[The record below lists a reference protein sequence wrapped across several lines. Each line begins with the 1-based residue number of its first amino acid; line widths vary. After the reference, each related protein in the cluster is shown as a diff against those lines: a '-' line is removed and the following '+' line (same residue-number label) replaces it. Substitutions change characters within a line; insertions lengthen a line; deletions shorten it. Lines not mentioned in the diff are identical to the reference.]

1 MPINTPKN
9 ITEKQELTR
18 MKRIAAAVII
28 AILLGTIIVF
38 SAPNNL
44 DNNIFGNN
52 LNPTQQL
59 LVSSPFALGISAAQ
73 PSLNQSTRA
82 EIYSFV
88 ESNPGI
94 HFRGICDNLGLSIGR
109 AQYHTGILV
118 SAGFLTV
125 YSDGKIKR
133 FFVRGKYSLAKM
145 KIISMLRHQTRGDI
159 LKIISERKT
168 VSHSELANKLDITS
182 QGLTWQMNQ
191 LEKEA
196 IVKETNDGLRLIYS
210 IKESDVLLVSE
221 LAKEIK

>member
-1 MPINTPKN
+1 M
-9 ITEKQELTR
+9 KQAAS
-18 MKRIAAAVII
+18 IAAVVLS
-28 AILLGTIIVF
+28 ILLLSLAIVVTAQNSSF
-38 SAPNNL
+38 NFAL
-44 DNNIFGNN
+44 QNNIDRSQQYIFTAPITLSIGN
-52 LNPTQQL
+52 PQY
-59 LVSSPFALGISAAQ
+59 
-73 PSLNQSTRA
+73 SLNQSTRA
-82 EIYSFV
+82 DIYSYV
-88 ESNPGI
+88 ENNPGI
-94 HFRGICDNLGLSIGR
+94 HFRGLCDNLGLSIGR

-191 LEKEA
+191 LKKEA
-196 IVKETNDGLRLIYS
+196 IINETNDGLKLIYS
-210 IKESDVLLVSE
+210 IKEANVSLVSE
-221 LAKEIK
+221 LAKEIR

>member
-1 MPINTPKN
+1 MHM
-9 ITEKQELTR
+9 KQASA
-18 MKRIAAAVII
+18 IAAVVLSV
-28 AILLGTIIVF
+28 LLFSLSIVAATPNNF
-38 SAPNNL
+38 NLSIQNNL
-44 DNNIFGNN
+44 DR
-52 LNPTQQL
+52 TQQFT
-59 LVSSPFALGISAAQ
+59 SFAPVTLSISNPQ
-73 PSLNQSTRA
+73 SSLNQSTRA
-82 EIYSFV
+82 DIYSYV
-88 ESNPGI
+88 ENNPGI
-94 HFRGICDNLGLSIGR
+94 HFRGLCDNLGLSIGR

-145 KIISMLRHQTRGDI
+145 KIISVLRHQTRGDI

-168 VSHSELANKLDITS
+168 VSHSELASKLDITS

-210 IKESDVLLVSE
+210 IKESDVSLLSE
-221 LAKEIK
+221 MAKQIK

>member
-1 MPINTPKN
+1 
-9 ITEKQELTR
+9 

-28 AILLGTIIVF
+28 AILLGSAIIF
-38 SAPNNL
+38 TAQNNTVNTFL
-44 DNNIFGNN
+44 GNN
-52 LNPTQQL
+52 MDPTQQL
-59 LVSSPFALGISAAQ
+59 MITSPFALGISAAQ

-94 HFRGICDNLGLSIGR
+94 HFRGLCDNLALSIGR

-118 SAGFLTV
+118 SAGLLTV

-168 VSHSELANKLDITS
+168 VSHGELANRLDITS

-196 IVKETNDGLRLIYS
+196 IVNETNDGLRLIYS
-210 IKESDVLLVSE
+210 IKESNVSLVSE